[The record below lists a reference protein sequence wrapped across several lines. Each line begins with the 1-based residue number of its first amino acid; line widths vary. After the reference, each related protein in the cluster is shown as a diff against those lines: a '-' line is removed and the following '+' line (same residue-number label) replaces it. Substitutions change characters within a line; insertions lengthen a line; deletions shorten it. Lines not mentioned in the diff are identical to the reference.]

1 MVVKAD
7 TELVAVG
14 RITGAYGVRGWV
26 RVASDTEPSTRILDY
41 GPWQLRVGNEWIGF
55 EVLEGRPQGR
65 GLVVKLKGLD
75 DRDAAAH
82 LTGAQIAVIRSALPD
97 LDPGNYYWADLEGA
111 EVVGRDGR
119 SLGRVDHIMATGGN
133 DVLVVVGE
141 RERLIPFIENQVVLQ
156 VDLEARRITVDWDP
170 EF

>member
-7 TELVAVG
+7 TELVAMG

-26 RVASDTEPSTRILDY
+26 RVASDTQPSTRILDY
-41 GPWQLRVGNEWIGF
+41 SPWRLRLGNEWLSYQ
-55 EVLEGRPQGR
+55 VLEGRPQGR
-65 GLVVKLKGLD
+65 GLVVRLKGVD

-82 LTGAQIAVIRSALPD
+82 LTGAQIAVRRSALPD
-97 LDPGNYYWADLEGA
+97 LDPGDYYWADLEGA
-111 EVVGRDGR
+111 EVVARDGR
-119 SLGRVDHIMATGGN
+119 ALGRVDHVMATGGN